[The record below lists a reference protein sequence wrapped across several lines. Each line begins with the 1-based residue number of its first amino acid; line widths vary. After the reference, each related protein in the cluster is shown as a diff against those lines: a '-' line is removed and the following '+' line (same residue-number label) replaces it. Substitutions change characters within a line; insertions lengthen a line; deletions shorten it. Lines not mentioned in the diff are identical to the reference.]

1 MKKKNI
7 NLSDAPPDRE
17 LEVLEINAGHTAKRR
32 LISMGIHAED
42 KLIKYTNSSWGP
54 VLIKNITLNS
64 AKMAIGKRLA
74 SKIMV
79 GYEET

>member
-1 MKKKNI
+1 MNKRNI
-7 NLSDAPPDRE
+7 NLVDAPPDRE
-17 LEVLEINAGHTAKRR
+17 LEVLAINAGHMAKRR
-32 LISMGIHAED
+32 LISMGIHMED

-54 VLIKNITLNS
+54 VLVKNVTLNS

-79 GYEET
+79 RYEEA

>member
-17 LEVLEINAGHTAKRR
+17 LEVLEINAGQMAKQR

-54 VLIKNITLNS
+54 VLIKNVTLNS

-79 GYEET
+79 GYEEA

>member
-1 MKKKNI
+1 MKKINI
-7 NLSDAPPDRE
+7 NLLDAPPDRE
-17 LEVLEINAGHTAKRR
+17 LEVLEINAGQMAKRR

-42 KLIKYTNSSWGP
+42 KLIKYNNSSWCP
-54 VLIKNITLNS
+54 ILVKNVTLNS
-64 AKMAIGKRLA
+64 AKIAIGKLLA